1 MTLQTDDIEK
11 LAKLARIAVDEALI
25 SEVTEKLDNVL
36 TMIDQL
42 QAIDADN
49 ISPMAHPLDASQRLR
64 EDVVTEHDQHQK
76 FQENAPA
83 VADGLYLVPI
93 VID

>member
-1 MTLQTDDIEK
+1 MTLQAGDIEK
-11 LAKLARIAVDEALI
+11 LANLAKISVDQSLI
-25 SEVTEKLDNVL
+25 SDVTEKLDNVL

-42 QAIDADN
+42 QAINADN
-49 ISPMAHPLDASQRLR
+49 ISPMKQRLR
-64 EDVVTEHDQHQK
+64 EDVISEQDQHQK